1 MTTAST
7 WASSI
12 RSRPA
17 IPAFVALVAALTLL
31 GGPASFALW
40 NDQINAPAQNHTSA
54 NGLTL
59 TVTSTTASFST
70 GATGSTVA
78 TSTAGLI
85 PGIRGQRLTYS
96 MAAGAAN
103 GVQGY
108 LAGTITASAKTASA
122 KTAWASVYTAG
133 YLTTTAAA
141 SGTCAVTPTP
151 SIVGGAL
158 TWTITTAPGQTVKPG
173 QTCTIVLDLAIPAV
187 ANGVDV
193 SRVLR
198 ASRGTNTAL
207 NPLADFA
214 ANAVLSQ
221 VPRAEEKS

>member
-1 MTTAST
+1 MTTAPT
-7 WASSI
+7 RARSI

-17 IPAFVALVAALTLL
+17 ILASVALVAALILL

-40 NDQINAPAQNHTSA
+40 KDQASSPAQNYTSA
-54 NGLTL
+54 NGLAL
-59 TVTSTTASFST
+59 AVTATTASYTT
-70 GATGSTVA
+70 GSAGSTVA

-85 PGIRGQRLTYS
+85 PGSRGQRLTYA
-96 MAAGAAN
+96 MAAGATN

-108 LAGTITASAKTASA
+108 INGTITASA

-133 YLTTTAAA
+133 LLTTTAVA

-151 SIVGGAL
+151 ALVGGAL
-158 TWTITTAPGQTVKPG
+158 TWTITTAPGQTVKAG
-173 QTCTIVLDLAIPAV
+173 QTCTIVLDLSIPAL

-193 SRVLR
+193 SRALR
-198 ASRGTNTAL
+198 SSRGSNTVL